1 MTKGGRRPGAGRPK
15 GTGKFGEPTRAIRV
29 PESQVNRILE
39 LLQHEDKGLPLYAS
53 KVAAGF
59 PSPADDY
66 IESMLDLKEH
76 LIENPSA
83 TFLVRASGDS
93 MTGAGIFPDDI
104 LIVDRSKEPK
114 SGDIITA
121 VVGGELTVKRLF
133 IRGKRTELHAE
144 NPAYEPIRITGDMTL
159 DTWGVVRHVIHS
171 V

>member
-1 MTKGGRRPGAGRPK
+1 MPRGGKRLGAGRPK

-29 PESQVNRILE
+29 PERQVGRILA
-39 LLQHEDKGLPLYAS
+39 LLQNEDMGLPLYAS

-66 IESMLDLKEH
+66 LEDSLDLNTF
-76 LIENPSA
+76 LIENPPA

-93 MTGAGIFPDDI
+93 MINAGIFQDDI

-114 SGDIITA
+114 SGDIIIA
-121 VVGGELTVKRLF
+121 VVGGELTVKRLY
-133 IRGKRTELHAE
+133 IKGKRTELHAE
-144 NPAYEPIRITGDMTL
+144 NPAYKPIKITGDMTL
-159 DTWGVVRHVIHS
+159 DTWGVVKHVIHS

>member
-1 MTKGGRRPGAGRPK
+1 MVRGGKRVGAGRPK

-29 PESQVNRILE
+29 PERLVDQILSLIQSE
-39 LLQHEDKGLPLYAS
+39 GMSLPLYES

-66 IESMLDLKEH
+66 LEDSLDLNAY
-76 LIENPSA
+76 LIDNPPA

-93 MTGAGIFPDDI
+93 MINAGIFQDDI

-114 SGDIITA
+114 SGDIIIA
-121 VVGGELTVKRLF
+121 VVGGELTVKRLY
-133 IRGKRTELHAE
+133 IKGKRTELHAE
-144 NPAYEPIRITGDMTL
+144 NPAYKPIKITGDMTL
-159 DTWGVVRHVIHS
+159 DTWGVVKHVIHS